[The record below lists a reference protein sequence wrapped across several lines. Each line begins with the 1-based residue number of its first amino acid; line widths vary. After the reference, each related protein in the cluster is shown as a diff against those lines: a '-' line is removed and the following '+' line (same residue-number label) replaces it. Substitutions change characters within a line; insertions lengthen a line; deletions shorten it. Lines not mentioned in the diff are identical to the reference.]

1 MAKVRADQLVV
12 ERGLADNRTKAQ
24 AMIIAGSLFSGERR
38 IDKPGQMVAGDIPL
52 EMRGAAMPYVSRGGF
67 KLAHGL
73 DHFKLDPSG
82 MTAIDVGA
90 STGGFT
96 DVLLQRGAAHVHAV
110 DVGHGQLDWR
120 LRNDPRVTV
129 MEKTNARYLKVSEL
143 GAPSGS
149 AASVD
154 LVVCD
159 ASFISLRTVL
169 PASLALVKP
178 EGWLIALIKPQFE
191 VGKGEV
197 GKGGVVRDE
206 ALHQRVCDE
215 IRAWLFEVQGWSVID
230 ITPSPILGPKGNR
243 EFLVGARCFSAI
255 SPT

>member
-1 MAKVRADQLVV
+1 MAKVRADQLLV
-12 ERGLADNRTKAQ
+12 ERGLAESRTRAQ
-24 AMIIAGSLFSGERR
+24 ALIIAGSVFTGERR
-38 IDKPGQMVAGDIPL
+38 VEKPGQMMAGDLPL
-52 EMRGAAMPYVSRGGF
+52 EVRGALPYVSRGGF

-73 DHFKLDPSG
+73 DHFGRDPFGLDPSG

-96 DVLLQRGAAHVHAV
+96 DVLLQRGAAHVYAV

-129 MEKTNARYLKVSEL
+129 LEKTNARYLTSREID
-143 GAPSGS
+143 
-149 AASVD
+149 ASID

-169 PASLALVKP
+169 PASLDLVKP
-178 EGWLIALIKPQFE
+178 GGWLIALIKPQFE

-197 GKGGVVRDE
+197 GKGGVIRDE
-206 ALHQRVCDE
+206 ALHRRVCEE
-215 IRAWLFEVQGWSVID
+215 IRSWLEGRQGWSVVD
-230 ITPSPILGPKGNR
+230 ITPSPVLGPKGNR
-243 EFLVGARCFSAI
+243 EFLVGACCSSAI

>member
-1 MAKVRADQLVV
+1 MAKLRADQLLV
-12 ERGLADNRTKAQ
+12 EHGLAESRTKAQ
-24 AMIIAGSLFSGERR
+24 ALIMAGAVFAGERR
-38 IDKPGQMVAGDIPL
+38 IDKPGQMLSADTELELRGQPL
-52 EMRGAAMPYVSRGGF
+52 PYVSRGGF
-67 KLAHGL
+67 KLVQGL
-73 DHFKLDPSG
+73 DHVGLDPSG

-96 DVLLQRGAAHVHAV
+96 DVLLQRGTARVYAV

-120 LRNDPRVTV
+120 LRNDPRVVV
-129 MEKTNARYLKVSEL
+129 MEKTNARNLTVNDI
-143 GAPSGS
+143 GVPI
-149 AASVD
+149 D

-169 PASLALVKP
+169 PASLALVRP
-178 EGWLIALIKPQFE
+178 GGWLIALIKPQFE
-191 VGKGEV
+191 VGRGEV

-206 ALHQRVCDE
+206 ALHRRVCEE
-215 IRAWLFEVQGWSVID
+215 IERWLEDDLGWSVLG

-243 EFLVGARCFSAI
+243 EFLIAARCFSAI

>member
-12 ERGLADNRTKAQ
+12 ERGLAETRTKAQ
-24 AMIIAGSLFSGERR
+24 ALIIAGSVFTGEQRV
-38 IDKPGQMVAGDIPL
+38 DKPGQTMPDDTEL
-52 EMRGAAMPYVSRGGF
+52 ELRGQALPYVSRGGL

-73 DHFKLDPSG
+73 DHFDLDPAG

-96 DVLLQRGAAHVHAV
+96 DVLLQRGAVSVYAV

-120 LRNDPRVTV
+120 LRNDPRVAV
-129 MEKTNARYLKVSEL
+129 LEKTNARYLTSNEI
-143 GAPSGS
+143 GDPI
-149 AASVD
+149 D

-169 PASLALVKP
+169 PASLALVKAG
-178 EGWLIALIKPQFE
+178 GWLVALIKPQFE

-197 GKGGVVRDE
+197 GKGGVIRDE
-206 ALHQRVCDE
+206 ALHRRVCDE
-215 IRAWLFEVQGWSVID
+215 IETWLSKDCGWTVLG
-230 ITPSPILGPKGNR
+230 ITPSPVLGPKGNR
-243 EFLVGARCFSAI
+243 EFLIAARRFSAI